1 MKKLIALLFFACT
14 FMSISAQNNIHW
26 LKIDNNKDK
35 YDFKYYIKASMD
47 SYKAVFTIPQNKP
60 FQATKHSIFIRNYDK
75 NMDLQ
80 TEMGIPAESPVT
92 LAIKGFQD
100 YNVIYGTMDEN
111 NNPMSQYA
119 EANRIVIADNS
130 MNPLVTKDFPLHG
143 KNHKFA
149 GSPDIILSHDSSHM
163 IVVNMEILSPDKLSL
178 KAAPVMHYIDVYD
191 KDLKLVWSDSVNFD
205 QVFGE
210 KASVGIDK
218 MDYINNKLV
227 ITASSNADKMKK
239 TVAAIYVVVADKP
252 QSYKIIMN
260 KVFDVNSFSYKTL
273 FSKDGKV
280 IFSGVCYAGPAGPF
294 SNSNPQQLFYLSKDV
309 LNPDAEEVYRNYDI
323 NKTLVPKFPEH
334 KKWLGSSIREPF
346 ELLLINGKLIYCS
359 EQRIESTSY
368 SSSGHSSSTTYY
380 IKHITLVK
388 FDTDGEIEWLQMINK
403 NFQTKVNPADVYC
416 KAFAVGENLCI
427 FYYDWAE
434 NIVSA
439 KFVEKPHFSM
449 DNKLWVARAI
459 VTPDGTIQK
468 AMITNTGEYKI
479 GASLYKTIKVN
490 DTRFLMIGT
499 GTSLQTQGNY
509 FGFYD
514 LD

>member
-1 MKKLIALLFFACT
+1 MKKLIALLVFACT
-14 FMSISAQNNIHW
+14 IMSVSAQNNIHW
-26 LKIDNNKDK
+26 LKIDSNKDK
-35 YDFKYYIKASMD
+35 YDFKYYIKASID

-60 FQATKHSIFIRNYDK
+60 FQATKHSIFVRNYDK

-80 TEMGIPAESPVT
+80 TEIGIPAESPVT
-92 LAIKGFQD
+92 LAVTEFRD

-119 EANRIVIADNS
+119 KDNRIVITDDK
-130 MNPLVTKDFPLHG
+130 MNTLVTKDFPLHG
-143 KNHKFA
+143 KKHKFA

-178 KAAPVMHYIDVYD
+178 KAAPVMHYIDIYD
-191 KDLKLVWSDSVNFD
+191 KDLKLVWSDSINFD

-210 KASVGIDK
+210 KAGVGIDK

-227 ITASSNADKMKK
+227 ITGSSDADKLKK

-260 KVFDVNSFSYKTL
+260 KVFNVNSFSYKTL

-280 IFSGVCYAGPAGPF
+280 IFSGVCSTGPAGPF
-294 SNSNPQQLFYLSKDV
+294 ATSTPQQLFYLSKDV
-309 LNPDAEEVYRNYDI
+309 LNPNVDEIYKNYDI
-323 NKTLVPKFPEH
+323 NKTLVPKYPEY
-334 KKWLGSSIREPF
+334 KKWLGNSITWPS
-346 ELLLINGKLIYCS
+346 ELFLINGNLIYCS
-359 EQRIESTSY
+359 ELRIESTS
-368 SSSGHSSSTTYY
+368 SNNGHSSTTYY
-380 IKHITLVK
+380 TKHITLVK
-388 FDTDGEIEWLQMINK
+388 FDPDGEIEWLQMINK
-403 NFQTKVNPADVYC
+403 NVQTRSNPADVYC

-449 DNKLWVARAI
+449 DNKLWVAKAI

-468 AMITNTGEYKI
+468 TMISNKGEYNI
-479 GASLYKTIKVN
+479 GACLYKTQKVS
-490 DTRFLMIGT
+490 DKRFLMIGV

-514 LD
+514 LDE